1 MKHVHCLFVIAR
13 LFQKSCA
20 NLLLMVVFFKP
31 VVQLMCW
38 ITKILRLCFMSYLRM
53 CFLRCRMG
61 GGLMWCVLHRVS
73 PIFLTVV
80 WGGGVHVHV
89 VIWHLYGLIHI
100 PFYLVCLLVHYH
112 QC

>member
-1 MKHVHCLFVIAR
+1 MFYVI
-13 LFQKSCA
+13 FED
-20 NLLLMVVFFKP
+20 VFLK
-31 VVQLMCW
+31 V
-38 ITKILRLCFMSYLRM
+38 SNG
-53 CFLRCRMG
+53 G

>member
-1 MKHVHCLFVIAR
+1 
-13 LFQKSCA
+13 
-20 NLLLMVVFFKP
+20 
-31 VVQLMCW
+31 
-38 ITKILRLCFMSYLRM
+38 
-53 CFLRCRMG
+53 
-61 GGLMWCVLHRVS
+61 MWCVLHRVS